1 MPTIYLSAPKATQVI
16 VSWPGLIRVELLRCL
31 SLCWVK
37 QAALIASDI
46 TLCDAVL
53 VMLRVVVGH
62 NSNCSGRNQWQQSG
76 DSDATSPRACVFSW
90 FVHREFPTKTNLSW
104 ILPLHIPNRVNT
116 AYPRPYESV
125 LWEGRQQSIRG
136 NANRHSTKRFW
147 WSFIENTHV
156 SLTKHNSAF
165 NKVTQSFDF
174 LMFKRLLVTLFGLAI
189 TSPTKANQLV

>member
-1 MPTIYLSAPKATQVI
+1 MQFLYCC
-16 VSWPGLIRVELLRCL
+16 ELLWATAAIAAAETSANRVATAMPPAQELVFLVGL
-31 SLCWVK
+31 SIENFQLK
-37 QAALIASDI
+37 P
-46 TLCDAVL
+46 
-53 VMLRVVVGH
+53 
-62 NSNCSGRNQWQQSG
+62 
-76 DSDATSPRACVFSW
+76 TSPESFRS
-90 FVHREFPTKTNLSW
+90 TS
-104 ILPLHIPNRVNT
+104 PNRVNT

-125 LWEGRQQSIRG
+125 SWEGRQQSIRG